1 MSILTALIGPITGLL
16 DKFIPDKTELAKLSH
31 EIATMGEKAA
41 HETVMAQIEVNK
53 VSASSPNLFVSGG
66 RPFIIWV
73 CGFAF
78 LYNVLLF
85 PIIQF
90 MVVMIMDNPPVLPV
104 LPSEM
109 LTATMGGLL
118 GLGGMR
124 SWEKAKG
131 VARAS

>member
-1 MSILTALIGPITGLL
+1 MSIFTALIGPVTGLL
-16 DKFIPDKTELAKLSH
+16 DKFIPDKTKLAELSH
-31 EIATMGEKAA
+31 EIATMSEKFA
-41 HETVMAQIEVNK
+41 HEAQIAQIAVNK
-53 VSASSPNLFVSGG
+53 VAAASPDKFTSRG

-85 PIIQF
+85 PIMQF
-90 MVVMIMDNPPVLPV
+90 IIAMTMDNPPDLPV

-109 LTATMGGLL
+109 LTSVMMGLL

-124 SWEKAKG
+124 SWEKSKG